1 MPRERFKFSIYT
13 IAHPD
18 KLAKAARS
26 SRAIVFSEAKVWKT
40 GCALWS
46 KADAQGKTMPV
57 VFGDATNCER
67 LLYWG
72 ILTKQPEIEGK
83 TTSYSVKALRKIK
96 GHSPQDLRLKSSGK
110 KIATNF
116 RRPYAIVETPP
127 FLE

>member
-26 SRAIVFSEAKVWKT
+26 SRAILFSEAKVWRT

-46 KADAQGKTMPV
+46 KADVEGKTMLV

-96 GHSPQDLRLKSSGK
+96 GHSPKDLRLKSSGK

-127 FLE
+127 FLD